1 MVKPIPTD
9 DQLIGELVHSFGGLW
24 YVEYPMIDCFVEVT
38 SKEITDDK
46 IVAVIEQ
53 TILDLEEVDDLMT
66 GQNLTGSIW
75 TFILEMR
82 WNPEANQWKWHWHS
96 DPDDQSTRLSEI
108 KDKDRAL
115 QAVFDEVDWYDYLA
129 TYEMT
134 SADLMAKLPER
145 YRKFYEPYHKQFLA
159 DGEFVKL

>member
-1 MVKPIPTD
+1 MTKTIPTD
-9 DQLIGELVHSFGGLW
+9 DQLIGELIHSFGGLW
-24 YVEYPMIDCFVEVT
+24 YVEHPMIDCFVEVT
-38 SKEITDDK
+38 SKEITEDK

-53 TILDLEEVDDLMT
+53 TILDLEEVDELVT
-66 GQNLTGSIW
+66 GHDLTGSIW
-75 TFILEMR
+75 TFTLEMR

-115 QAVFDEVDWYDYLA
+115 QAVFDEVDWYDYLD

-134 SADLMAKLPER
+134 SAELMAKLPEK
-145 YRKFYEPYHKQFLA
+145 YCKFYEPHHKQFLA
-159 DGEFVKL
+159 DGEFV